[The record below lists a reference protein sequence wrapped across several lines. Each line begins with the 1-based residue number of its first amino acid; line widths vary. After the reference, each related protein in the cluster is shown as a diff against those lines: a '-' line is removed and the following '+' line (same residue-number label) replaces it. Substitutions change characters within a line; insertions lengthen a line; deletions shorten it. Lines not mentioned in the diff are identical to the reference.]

1 MEKKKI
7 NTYPRQDQ
15 VIDDMKAMHIAR
27 SYGDEG
33 VRIIIAIQPLSMW
46 TVLFF
51 SDLMSRPNF
60 SSKKNSSAF

>member
-27 SYGDEG
+27 SYGYGDEG
-33 VRIIIAIQPLSMW
+33 VRIISHSTSKHVDCLIFL
-46 TVLFF
+46 
-51 SDLMSRPNF
+51 RPNVPT
-60 SSKKNSSAF
+60 